1 MTTQDGRPQFRTA
14 GWLGQGYAVGD
25 VDDFLD
31 KVFASV
37 AAGRPAPDV
46 MEARFRT
53 ARGRGAYDM
62 AEVDDFLDDL
72 VARLGRA

>member
-1 MTTQDGRPQFRTA
+1 MTPEDSRPQFRTT
-14 GWLGQGYAVGD
+14 GWLSQGYAVED

-31 KVFASV
+31 QVFAAV
-37 AAGRPAPDV
+37 AAGRPVPDI

-62 AEVDDFLDDL
+62 AEVDTFLDEL
-72 VARLGRA
+72 VAGLGPA